1 MLKMTKL
8 TSIISSSS
16 SCVGLLPGTGT
27 IAIKNTDFILSSKL
41 QYPLMNSKTKIL
53 LWIQRHLSFSLQES
67 LMNSKTPNDRR
78 TAPNS
83 FVDTVPSPSWWF
95 PKSFC
100 QNYFA
105 IQVVFKIIR
114 SKLFCHPGGFQN
126 YFVKFII
133 FMIRTLSNIHCK
145 SLRSEPYQTLWKSSW
160 KPRYLRLTSQQKTRM
175 DVVDTIM
182 KAWLEW
188 WHNILIGGYR

>member
-1 MLKMTKL
+1 M
-8 TSIISSSS
+8 I
-16 SCVGLLPGTGT
+16 
-27 IAIKNTDFILSSKL
+27 
-41 QYPLMNSKTKIL
+41 
-53 LWIQRHLSFSLQES
+53 
-67 LMNSKTPNDRR
+67 SKTPNDRK

-145 SLRSEPYQTLWKSSW
+145 SLRSEPYQTWWKSSW
-160 KPRYLRLTSQQKTRM
+160 KPRYLRLTSQQKTRK

-182 KAWLEW
+182 VTWYLNRRVLHLQVSWKWFDWWGMYCCHQIIIKLNYWWLLVY
-188 WHNILIGGYR
+188 HYQIIPCSQGPIS